1 MEQNNKT
8 QNKIVET
15 YAEDMAKVIGE
26 DKTGLV
32 KKIIHDEEEHEKDKK
47 NLSPELQKN
56 KFFIIFGALF
66 IVLSLVTLFYFILGR
81 RIPTVQIEEKFIPLI
96 FTDKNTLIEVAGFSK
111 DKVAQTIYNM
121 VNATKVKKGGVEGIY
136 LMNNKQGIGL
146 REFATFIK
154 SNFTLPALGANNALF
169 FNDSF
174 LMGAVNGETK
184 DFFILLKVRSITDVF
199 DALRV
204 WEKKMFLELHEFF
217 GFDITPETKQLLTRD
232 WQDGIVE
239 NKNARI
245 LYQKEDQ
252 PEGEQGKIVLMYV
265 FADDNSVVITNTESA
280 AREIM
285 FRLTASQVKK

>member
-1 MEQNNKT
+1 
-8 QNKIVET
+8 
-15 YAEDMAKVIGE
+15 
-26 DKTGLV
+26 
-32 KKIIHDEEEHEKDKK
+32 
-47 NLSPELQKN
+47 
-56 KFFIIFGALF
+56 
-66 IVLSLVTLFYFILGR
+66 
-81 RIPTVQIEEKFIPLI
+81 
-96 FTDKNTLIEVAGFSK
+96 
-111 DKVAQTIYNM
+111 
-121 VNATKVKKGGVEGIY
+121 VEGIY